1 VTNSGGK
8 SSHTAQMI
16 GSLLVAVLIVV
27 VTISVVTARLGVDED
42 SGGGSD
48 SSEEDGSGRGRGRGR
63 SGSGMRESAPVRFAL
78 RLADVPDEFLG
89 RRVGGA
95 LDETP

>member
-1 VTNSGGK
+1 MANSRGR

-16 GSLLVAVLIVV
+16 GSLIVAVLIVV
-27 VTISVVTARLGVDED
+27 VTISVVTARLGAGED

-63 SGSGMRESAPVRFAL
+63 GGRDTRGPARIHYASLNGTD
-78 RLADVPDEFLG
+78 RLNPELFV
-89 RRVGGA
+89 
-95 LDETP
+95 

>member
-1 VTNSGGK
+1 
-8 SSHTAQMI
+8 
-16 GSLLVAVLIVV
+16 
-27 VTISVVTARLGVDED
+27 
-42 SGGGSD
+42 
-48 SSEEDGSGRGRGRGR
+48 
-63 SGSGMRESAPVRFAL
+63 MRESAPVRFAL

>member
-1 VTNSGGK
+1 MANSRGR

-16 GSLLVAVLIVV
+16 GSLIVAVLIVV
-27 VTISVVTARLGVDED
+27 VTISVVTARLGAGED

-63 SGSGMRESAPVRFAL
+63 SGSGMRDSAPVRFAL
-78 RLADVPDEFLG
+78 DV
-89 RRVGGA
+89 RVGGSVQNA
-95 LDETP
+95 SIARVSYQTWA